1 MLNPATQDILE
12 RTYMC
17 PKKKKKKKERKKTW
31 NVVKAPG
38 VFWNGTQRPL
48 LCSEGKKKNRE
59 DIVNKAIVAALTP
72 LLFGTI
78 EIQSQI
84 RRTHAGRQK
93 WESEAC

>member
-1 MLNPATQDILE
+1 MEPRDPYCAARGRE
-12 RTYMC
+12 R
-17 PKKKKKKKERKKTW
+17 
-31 NVVKAPG
+31 
-38 VFWNGTQRPL
+38 
-48 LCSEGKKKNRE
+48 KNRE

-93 WESEAC
+93 

>member
-1 MLNPATQDILE
+1 M
-12 RTYMC
+12 
-17 PKKKKKKKERKKTW
+17 KKKGKYKKERGKKNQKCGEGTRCFLKW
-31 NVVKAPG
+31 NPETLTV
-38 VFWNGTQRPL
+38 QRGG
-48 LCSEGKKKNRE
+48 GKKKNRE

-93 WESEAC
+93 